1 MFLNRRTRP
10 FLLPGAIIVTIIAFG
25 PTIVGCEKPIDK
37 QASVESTDA
46 LPKNDSP
53 PPDYS
58 KLLASLP
65 KRTPFSLDKDRAVD
79 FARLSLTCVDQEY
92 PNKPSHVVDSDDSVK
107 PPRKLHPAFFG
118 CFDWHSAVHGH
129 WAMLRLLKTFPK
141 MSVADE
147 IRKTL
152 AHHLTEEKIAKELA
166 YFDGKHHDLFER
178 PYGWGWLLRLAAE
191 LRSFDDKD
199 AAAWSTNLAPLC
211 RHLEKLIHAYLETLS
226 VPVRAGTHHSTA
238 FALTHIHD
246 FAAITNS
253 QDLKDIVERR
263 SRDFYGADVAC
274 PTAYEPSGEDFI
286 SPCLVEADLM
296 RRVLPQ
302 GEFVVWLDKF
312 LPPLDS
318 PEFTPLAHPPKIKDR
333 KDPKIGHLIGLS
345 LQRAASYNGI
355 AKSLPKNDPRREVFV
370 ALAEVHRD
378 DGLKQMFVSGYGG
391 AHWLASFAI
400 YLLTDAGPY
409 SAS

>member
-1 MFLNRRTRP
+1 MPLKRRTRP
-10 FLLPGAIIVTIIAFG
+10 FPLPSALLVTLAALSTAIA
-25 PTIVGCEKPIDK
+25 GCEKHTEK
-37 QASVESTDA
+37 QVAVASLDA
-46 LPKNDSP
+46 LREKASL

-65 KRTPFSLDKDRAVD
+65 KRTPFFLDKDRAVE

-92 PNKPSHVVDSDDSVK
+92 PNKPSHVVDSDDSVQ

-141 MSVADE
+141 ISVADE
-147 IRKTL
+147 IRAAL
-152 AHHLTEEKIAKELA
+152 SHSLTEEKIVKELA
-166 YFDGKHHDLFER
+166 YFEGKYHDLFER

-191 LRSFDDKD
+191 LRTFDDKD
-199 AAAWSTNLAPLC
+199 AAAWAKSLAPL
-211 RHLEKLIHAYLETLS
+211 RKHLEGLAQAYLNTLS

-238 FALTHIHD
+238 YALTHIHD
-246 FAAITNS
+246 FAAAADA
-253 QDLKDIVERR
+253 QDLRTIVERR

-296 RRVLPQ
+296 RRVLPKR
-302 GEFVVWLDKF
+302 EFVVWLDKF

-318 PEFTPLAHPPKIKDR
+318 PEFKPLVHPPEIKDR

-355 AKSLPKNDPRREVFV
+355 AQALPENDPRREVFI
-370 ALAEVHRD
+370 ALADVHRD
-378 DGLKQMFVSGYGG
+378 DGLKQMSGSGYGG

-409 SAS
+409 